1 MNTSGPLESNLC
13 VDVLIVGGGPAGLSA
28 ATELA
33 RRGHAARVALIE
45 REDVAGGIPRH
56 CAHPGFGLRDLHRF
70 LCGPAYARR
79 LTERALEAG
88 ARLFTQTMMTDWCDR
103 HAVEVTS
110 PRGRHRIEAR
120 AVVLATGARERSR
133 AARLI
138 AGDRVAGVLTTGQL
152 QDLVH
157 VHGHPVGTRAVIVGA
172 EWVSWSAVLTL
183 RHAGCKP
190 LLMLS
195 SQAQAE
201 AGAAA
206 TLLGRLGL
214 RVPVL
219 TRSRVSRIVGRERVS
234 AVEIEALDTGQRR
247 MLPCDTVVLTG
258 SWIPDHELARAAELT
273 MDPESRGPVVDTSQA
288 TSRPGIF
295 AIGNLTHP
303 VDTADVAALDGVAV
317 AEHVLAFLDAPERA
331 GCADRVDGA
340 EGAGAAPYRRV
351 LPGDGLRWISPG
363 WMRGHTRPPRDRFLC
378 GPSRFVRQ
386 PLVTVSQGGRTLA
399 RRGLLWPVSP
409 GQVLRLPAALLA
421 SGRGCTEPLVVSL
434 AEASAS
440 SP

>member
-1 MNTSGPLESNLC
+1 MNTSGPLDSNLR
-13 VDVLIVGGGPAGLSA
+13 VDALIVGGGPAGLSA

-45 REDVAGGIPRH
+45 REDVVGGIPRH
-56 CAHPGFGLRDLHRF
+56 CAHRGFGLRDLHRF

-88 ARLFTQTMMTDWCDR
+88 ARLFTQSMMTHWCDR
-103 HAVEVTS
+103 HAVQVTS

-157 VHGHPVGTRAVIVGA
+157 VHGRSVGTRAVIVGA

-190 LLMLS
+190 VLMVS

-214 RVPVL
+214 RVPVV

-234 AVEIEALDTGQRR
+234 AVEIEALDTGERR

-273 MDPESRGPVVDTSQA
+273 MDPESRGPLVDTTQA
-288 TSRPGIF
+288 TSSPGIF

-303 VDTADVAALDGVAV
+303 VDAADVAALDGLAV

-331 GCADRVDGA
+331 GCADRADGA
-340 EGAGAAPYRRV
+340 DAAPYRRV

-363 WMRGHTRPPRDRFLC
+363 WMRGHTHPPRDRFLC
-378 GPSRFVRQ
+378 WPSRFVRQ

-421 SGRGCTEPLVVSL
+421 SGRACAEPLVVSL
-434 AEASAS
+434 AEACAS